1 MASTNT
7 QRVPKLP
14 PVTVNNTHSM
24 NTPSVGTTA
33 FDNTYSS
40 DYCDLQAY
48 SITDTSTTDL
58 QHDHLPLN
66 VNDNDTDTTLESTD
80 RATLLSSVGAL
91 FNYISPRA
99 SFDRDSAIG
108 SDDDDDDDGEEI
120 YPGNHSKYT
129 SSSSS
134 PKKCAKTEK
143 KILVSTDRTPCMN
156 IPPPGIAAALVTDP
170 MNDPSML
177 GRRRRS
183 QIYNVSPPQ
192 SLMQKQVSPAISPSS
207 SLKEGAEQ
215 WLHSLP
221 GRRRL
226 DYALQS
232 GPILRGMVSNPYLI
246 SLQAHFSYWNNK
258 DMLWRMVDQ
267 LDNATH

>member
-1 MASTNT
+1 MTSTNT
-7 QRVPKLP
+7 HRVPKLP
-14 PVTVNNTHSM
+14 PVAVNNTHAI
-24 NTPSVGTTA
+24 NTPPIGAAT
-33 FDNTYSS
+33 FHNTHTS
-40 DYCDLQAY
+40 DYCDLQEAP
-48 SITDTSTTDL
+48 SHITTADL
-58 QHDHLPLN
+58 HEDHLPLN
-66 VNDNDTDTTLESTD
+66 VDDNDTDTTLESTD

-108 SDDDDDDDGEEI
+108 SDVDDDDDEEEI
-120 YPGNHSKYT
+120 YPKNNNGFT
-129 SSSSS
+129 STPNKS
-134 PKKCAKTEK
+134 AKTEK
-143 KILVSTDRTPCMN
+143 KTLASTMCMN
-156 IPPPGIAAALVTDP
+156 VPPPGIAAAIVTDP

-177 GRRRRS
+177 SRRRQS

-192 SLMQKQVSPAISPSS
+192 CLKQASPNVSPSS
-207 SLKEGAEQ
+207 SLKEDAELL
-215 WLHSLP
+215 LHSLP

-232 GPILRGMVSNPYLI
+232 GPILHGMVSNPYLL